1 MGFFDRFR
9 KKKKYEEYKVNVDLD
24 AILENESEIEEELEE
39 KEVLK
44 TPQERLEFVKSQC
57 ETVVDSGKNIENYK
71 TEYQVVK
78 AYLDDIY
85 KLENLPPDHKTE
97 VIETAQRIV
106 DLTKSRKKYQDTQSP
121 LEDGRYAYLSQ
132 FDDDMPKILKSYQ
145 NDEKYMLALKKD
157 VSMLEAEKIN
167 LKYEKSDMLK
177 RQIRIKGFSVI
188 AMVGLTAIF
197 IVFVIA
203 AEKYNINVEGIF
215 IVVLLLA
222 AIYVAIVAIMSKK
235 TIETLKLN
243 ELKMAKATS
252 LQNRAKIKY
261 INAVNNV
268 EYQREKYGVKD
279 ARQMGEVFEQYM
291 TMKLEKQQYQHNTSE
306 LAKTGNIFAALLKTY
321 DLYDANIWVAQ
332 ARALVEPT
340 EMRNVKNNLISRRKK
355 IKEQIDYNIKLT
367 KKAKEKI
374 FDMIKTYPDEK
385 ESIMK
390 VINSYDD
397 DNA

>member
-1 MGFFDRFR
+1 
-9 KKKKYEEYKVNVDLD
+9 
-24 AILENESEIEEELEE
+24 
-39 KEVLK
+39 
-44 TPQERLEFVKSQC
+44 
-57 ETVVDSGKNIENYK
+57 
-71 TEYQVVK
+71 
-78 AYLDDIY
+78 
-85 KLENLPPDHKTE
+85 
-97 VIETAQRIV
+97 
-106 DLTKSRKKYQDTQSP
+106 
-121 LEDGRYAYLSQ
+121 
-132 FDDDMPKILKSYQ
+132 MPKILKSYQ

-321 DLYDANIWVAQ
+321 DLYDANIWVAL
-332 ARALVEPT
+332 ARALVEPA